1 MFATSQQV
9 ERYLADA
16 NVYEDNYDV
25 LKYVLYA
32 LNSVGGAEPP
42 AGNHEIDHVMP
53 QTLNNEWTTYIERHH
68 GHAKDYM
75 KYLNR
80 LGNLTLV
87 TEKMNI
93 AASNDTYEERKKF
106 YALSGFVRTRE
117 LALDSA
123 WKVWSFDVIKLRQKQ
138 LVEDICKLFP

>member
-1 MFATSQQV
+1 
-9 ERYLADA
+9 
-16 NVYEDNYDV
+16 
-25 LKYVLYA
+25 
-32 LNSVGGAEPP
+32 
-42 AGNHEIDHVMP
+42 
-53 QTLNNEWTTYIERHH
+53 
-68 GHAKDYM
+68 M

-117 LALDSA
+117 LALDPR

-138 LVEDICKLFP
+138 LVEDICKLFS